1 MPHRCLRTGPTTPH
15 HQVSRPP
22 GLYLVF
28 PLNYPCHIY
37 NLIYTFIALFF
48 FPTLPNQGRFYKR
61 AWCYRTLI
69 FACLESR
76 RNSGKH
82 ALVPSQICKYLPS
95 CNVCLPVIIIY
106 YREFFLQK
114 QTPAVTQTKSQLMF
128 AAIEGWR
135 STVFLYSPMADLVSF
150 KINHL
155 C

>member
-1 MPHRCLRTGPTTPH
+1 MPRRCLRTGPTTPH

-28 PLNYPCHIY
+28 SLNYPCHIY

-48 FPTLPNQGRFYKR
+48 SQPSQTRGAFIKGLGVIGPF
-61 AWCYRTLI
+61 

-95 CNVCLPVIIIY
+95 CNVCLPVIIILQGIFFTEANARGDADQKPTHVRR
-106 YREFFLQK
+106 YRR
-114 QTPAVTQTKSQLMF
+114 VT
-128 AAIEGWR
+128 IHC
-135 STVFLYSPMADLVSF
+135 VSLF
-150 KINHL
+150 THGRFSIFQN
-155 C
+155 

>member
-1 MPHRCLRTGPTTPH
+1 MPHRCLRTEPTTPH

-95 CNVCLPVIIIY
+95 CNVCLPVIIILQGIFFTEANARGDANQKPTHVRR
-106 YREFFLQK
+106 YRR
-114 QTPAVTQTKSQLMF
+114 VT
-128 AAIEGWR
+128 IHC
-135 STVFLYSPMADLVSF
+135 VSLF
-150 KINHL
+150 THGRFSIFQN
-155 C
+155 